1 MNIRK
6 GDQVVI
12 RTGNDS
18 TKGTAKVHRVLRV
31 IPEANKVVVEGVNTV
46 IKHVKPNR
54 RNRQGG
60 RLSKDMPMSASN
72 VMLYCATCRGGVRV
86 GRIMKDDG
94 SKVRVCKKCKT
105 ELGLLRKP
113 QQAAV
118 RA

>member
-31 IPEANKVVVEGVNTV
+31 IPEVNKVVVEGVNTV

-86 GRIMKDDG
+86 GRVTKDDG

-113 QQAAV
+113 AKAAARV
-118 RA
+118 

>member
-18 TKGTAKVHRVLRV
+18 TRGTTRVHRVLRV
-31 IPEANKVVVEGVNTV
+31 LPEKNKVVVEGVNTV

-60 RLSKDMPMSASN
+60 RLSKDMPVSASN

-86 GRIMKDDG
+86 GKLMKDDG
-94 SKVRVCKKCKT
+94 SKVRVCKKCKK
-105 ELGLLRKP
+105 EMGLLRKP
-113 QQAAV
+113 QKAA
-118 RA
+118 AKT

>member
-12 RTGNDS
+12 RTGDDS
-18 TKGTAKVHRVLRV
+18 TRGTAKVHRVLRV

-60 RLSKDMPMSASN
+60 RLSKDMPVAASN

-86 GRIMKDDG
+86 GRLTKGDG

-105 ELGLLRKP
+105 EMGLLRKP
-113 QQAAV
+113 TAA
-118 RA
+118 AKA

>member
-12 RTGNDS
+12 RKGNDS
-18 TKGTAKVHRVLRV
+18 TRGTAKVHRVLRV
-31 IPEANKVVVEGVNTV
+31 LPDENKVVVEGVNTV

-60 RLSKDMPMSASN
+60 RLSKDMPISAAN

-86 GRIMKDDG
+86 GRTVKADG

-113 QQAAV
+113 EKAA
-118 RA
+118 R

>member
-12 RTGNDS
+12 KTGDDNTRGT
-18 TKGTAKVHRVLRV
+18 TKVLRVLRV
-31 IPEANKVVVEGVNTV
+31 LPKANKVVVEGANQA
-46 IKHVKPNR
+46 IKHVKPSR

-60 RLSKDMPMSASN
+60 RLSKDMPMAASN
-72 VMLYCATCRGGVRV
+72 VMLYCATCRGGVRA
-86 GRIMKDDG
+86 GRLTKDDG

-113 QQAAV
+113 PKAV
-118 RA
+118 ARA

>member
-18 TKGTAKVHRVLRV
+18 TRGTTKVHRVLRV
-31 IPEANKVVVEGVNTV
+31 IPSDDKVVVEGVNQV

-60 RLSKDMPMSASN
+60 RLTKDMPMSVAN
-72 VMLYCATCRGGVRV
+72 VMLYCPDCKGGVRV
-86 GRIMKDDG
+86 GTTIKSDG
-94 SKVRVCKKCKT
+94 SKVRICRKCKS
-105 ELGLLRKP
+105 EMGVIRKP
-113 QQAAV
+113 KAA
-118 RA
+118 AKA